1 MSGAVQQEGG
11 SPVIEDAVEPKG
23 RSTGRFDPVFRRNL
37 MIIGGVL
44 VLLMVG
50 ALAAVLR
57 FMGPSAEKSTS
68 AVSMQTPG
76 GVQHAP
82 DAKLSP
88 EMQAALA
95 EAQKRDLQK
104 AEQDGRSVAMPRE
117 TLHQPEPLLEGPP
130 KGLSVAGAAPA
141 PAASTPEDLQLAQQR
156 AEDERQRK
164 QAEEEAF
171 QRRVEAA
178 KGQLGVVALGREIA
192 EPAVLRFAVAERPS
206 ATGMA
211 GSGGAPATV
220 AGSAGAAQDQDLV
233 TALEVFAAEL
243 TSPIDTYKSTYA
255 SARILNGALAGA
267 FITGRVTSHEEGISI
282 EFDRMRLGKSAC
294 PVAIRGLDEKTAD
307 TAVEANV
314 DRRYLQRFVWPV
326 LMAAAGGVAQ
336 AKAQVAQEV
345 VPIGAGGQQGGGY
358 AITQP
363 APTRKQA
370 EAAGIAAGAAIL
382 QREIDRAAAKP
393 PQFTLATRSVI
404 GVLFNEPVPAACG
417 STRRNVE

>member
-1 MSGAVQQEGG
+1 MSGDVQQEGG

-44 VLLMVG
+44 VLLMGG
-50 ALAAVLR
+50 ALVAALR
-57 FMGPSAEKSTS
+57 FTGASAEKSSS

-95 EAQKRDLQK
+95 EAQKRDLQR

-130 KGLSVAGAAPA
+130 KSSPGAGAAPA
-141 PAASTPEDLQLAQQR
+141 PAASTPEDLHLAQQR

-178 KGQLGVVALGREIA
+178 KSQLGVVALGREIA

-206 ATGMA
+206 ATAMA
-211 GSGGAPATV
+211 GGGASAT
-220 AGSAGAAQDQDLV
+220 APGSVGAAQDQDLV

-255 SARILNGALAGA
+255 SARILNGPLAGG